1 MHVATEIQCT
11 KQETNMAH
19 FWSRQKRLAVG
30 FLSNIIIFETVCDS
44 LVRELPVHS
53 CFKVM
58 MGSES
63 CACIYIFSCRS
74 CFKLCAIVAL
84 CAWAQGKMN
93 SLGKASDR
101 FKPVLNQ
108 VNVCS
113 PNILRTVQRTMIC
126 FLIEILVHR
135 TWFGQFDEL
144 YFVLNW
150 LVMRCKLRPQL
161 AADAQQTA

>member
-30 FLSNIIIFETVCDS
+30 FLSNIIIFETVRDS

-63 CACIYIFSCRS
+63 CACIYFLADLVSNFVQLLHYVPGLR
-74 CFKLCAIVAL
+74 
-84 CAWAQGKMN
+84 GK
-93 SLGKASDR
+93 
-101 FKPVLNQ
+101 
-108 VNVCS
+108 
-113 PNILRTVQRTMIC
+113 
-126 FLIEILVHR
+126 
-135 TWFGQFDEL
+135 
-144 YFVLNW
+144 
-150 LVMRCKLRPQL
+150 
-161 AADAQQTA
+161 